1 MTPESNTPPFGVSLV
16 LACVWH
22 PQTVNVSCDPGK
34 APSSTGGTCVS
45 CGVGTYSS
53 TGTACE
59 ACPAGS
65 VSDTVGKT
73 VRAACVSVPSS
84 TPYPP
89 TCLGRSM
96 HVEYISVCG
105 VAIVVLG
112 DVCVCGAA
120 AVVPLL
126 RLTLA
131 LPVPK
136 SEPTAAST
144 SGVLHL
150 YAWMVCKGWREV

>member
-1 MTPESNTPPFGVSLV
+1 MLTPESTTPPFGVSLV

-65 VSDTVGKT
+65 VSDTVGRT
-73 VRAACVSVPSS
+73 VRAACVCCTVFDALS
-84 TPYPP
+84 P
-89 TCLGRSM
+89 TSLGRSM
-96 HVEYISVCG
+96 HVEYISFCG
-105 VAIVVLG
+105 VAVAVLG
-112 DVCVCGAA
+112 DVCV
-120 AVVPLL
+120 
-126 RLTLA
+126 
-131 LPVPK
+131 
-136 SEPTAAST
+136 
-144 SGVLHL
+144 
-150 YAWMVCKGWREV
+150 YAGLQRSCLC

>member
-1 MTPESNTPPFGVSLV
+1 MLTPKSNTPPLGVSLV

-73 VRAACVSVPSS
+73 VRAACVCCTVLDALSPI
-84 TPYPP
+84 
-89 TCLGRSM
+89 CLGRSM
-96 HVEYISVCG
+96 YVECIFVCG
-105 VAIVVLG
+105 VAVVVLV
-112 DVCVCGAA
+112 DVCVRGCSG
-120 AVVPLL
+120 
-126 RLTLA
+126 R
-131 LPVPK
+131 
-136 SEPTAAST
+136 ASVEAYPCPA
-144 SGVLHL
+144 S
-150 YAWMVCKGWREV
+150 A

>member
-1 MTPESNTPPFGVSLV
+1 MLTPESNTPPFGVSLV

-65 VSDTVGKT
+65 VSDTVGRT
-73 VRAACVSVPSS
+73 VRAACVCCTVFDVCAAPSS
-84 TPYPP
+84 MPYPP
-89 TCLGRSM
+89 LASGEACTLSTFLF
-96 HVEYISVCG
+96 
-105 VAIVVLG
+105 VVLPSRSSG
-112 DVCVCGAA
+112 MYVCMRGCSG
-120 AVVPLL
+120 
-126 RLTLA
+126 R
-131 LPVPK
+131 
-136 SEPTAAST
+136 ASVEAYT
-144 SGVLHL
+144 CPAS
-150 YAWMVCKGWREV
+150 A